1 MYIFIWFRSTMASSQ
16 SQPGYEALG
25 LNEIQ
30 VTLTIRNNLNEV
42 AKFLMD
48 EKIIKRSIY
57 SQVTDPESR
66 STVDILAQIVFRELR
81 NKVEEDDEIYK
92 KFVEY
97 LRNEIAS
104 KKTVTEL
111 DHSYDKQLKQIM
123 NESKLKIS
131 TVTLAI

>member
-1 MYIFIWFRSTMASSQ
+1 MASSQ

-25 LNEIQ
+25 LNEVQ

-42 AKFLMD
+42 AKFLKD
-48 EKIIKRSIY
+48 EKIIRRSIY
-57 SQVTDPESR
+57 NQVTDPESR
-66 STVDILAQIVFRELR
+66 STVAILAQIVFRELR

-111 DHSYDKQLKQIM
+111 DRTYDKQLKQIM
-123 NESKLKIS
+123 NEGKLKIS

>member
-1 MYIFIWFRSTMASSQ
+1 MASSQ

-25 LNEIQ
+25 LNEVQ

-57 SQVTDPESR
+57 NQVTDPESR
-66 STVDILAQIVFRELR
+66 STVAILAQIVFRELR

-104 KKTVTEL
+104 KKTVAEL
-111 DHSYDKQLKQIM
+111 DRTYDKQLKQIM
-123 NESKLKIS
+123 NEGKLKIS
-131 TVTLAI
+131 TVTLEI

>member
-1 MYIFIWFRSTMASSQ
+1 MASSQ

-25 LNEIQ
+25 LNEVQ
-30 VTLTIRNNLNEV
+30 VTLTIRNNFNEV
-42 AKFLMD
+42 AKFLMG

-104 KKTVTEL
+104 EKTVTEL
-111 DHSYDKQLKQIM
+111 DRTYDKQLKKIM

>member
-1 MYIFIWFRSTMASSQ
+1 MASSQ

-25 LNEIQ
+25 LHEVQ

-42 AKFLMD
+42 AKFLND

-111 DHSYDKQLKQIM
+111 DRTYDKQLKQIK
-123 NESKLKIS
+123 NEG
-131 TVTLAI
+131 TLAI